1 MSTDCFQ
8 KAPNSQ
14 ALALAPTATARLDGH
29 LAGWNWT
36 QLLML
41 TLAFWAALLYS
52 GMGSAMGL
60 LPDAAANRI
69 EARVLTQWRQGGT
82 SQASRW
88 ARAEPGI
95 EVSTW
100 AVVSS
105 PPVLLH
111 TPIGAVL
118 PLPGFWF
125 EPAERQTEPQELTGL
140 PARAAP
146 RWQTPLTR
154 APPSKVFQA

>member
-1 MSTDCFQ
+1 MSTDYFQ
-8 KAPNSQ
+8 KTPNSP
-14 ALALAPTATARLDGH
+14 APAFAPTATARLDGH
-29 LAGWNWT
+29 FAGWNWT

-69 EARVLTQWRQGGT
+69 EARVLTQWRPGGT

-88 ARAEPGI
+88 ARAEPDV
-95 EVSTW
+95 EVSAW
-100 AVVSS
+100 AVVISQ
-105 PPVLLH
+105 PLLPH
-111 TPIGAVL
+111 TPIGAFL
-118 PLPGFWF
+118 PLPSFWF
-125 EPAERQTEPQELTGL
+125 EPAERQAEPPVLAGL

-154 APPSKVFQA
+154 APPF